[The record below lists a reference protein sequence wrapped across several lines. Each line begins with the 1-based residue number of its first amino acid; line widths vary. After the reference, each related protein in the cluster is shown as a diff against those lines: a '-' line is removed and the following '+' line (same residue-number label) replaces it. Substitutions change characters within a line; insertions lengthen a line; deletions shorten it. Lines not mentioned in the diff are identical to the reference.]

1 MRIKA
6 NTYKKNYFQN
16 AELYRKVDSNNDLI
30 VERYTLHISDGQK
43 KVAQLD
49 TQTGSSADKI
59 EIIAPAILDE
69 SKTPGATITSITT
82 EPNPEPSTKANET
95 KEKKTFLG
103 FLFSKS
109 VENTAPAKGATSED
123 HKANFLNK

>member
-1 MRIKA
+1 MI
-6 NTYKKNYFQN
+6 
-16 AELYRKVDSNNDLI
+16 SNPTKESPRCKGGLVGEKPFLNDVTKEMI
-30 VERYTLHISDGQK
+30 
-43 KVAQLD
+43 
-49 TQTGSSADKI
+49 SADKI